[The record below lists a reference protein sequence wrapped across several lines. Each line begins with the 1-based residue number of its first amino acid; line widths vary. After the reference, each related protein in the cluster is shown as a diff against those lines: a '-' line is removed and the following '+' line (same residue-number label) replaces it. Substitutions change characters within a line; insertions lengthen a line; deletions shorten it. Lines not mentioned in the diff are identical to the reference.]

1 MSPRRNVVAKAG
13 VLRGSGSFAGLV
25 ALPPPRSATLE
36 AALSAALSTETA
48 HNYICLQYA
57 RDELQA

>member
-25 ALPPPRSATLE
+25 ALPPPRSARAGTRLH
-36 AALSAALSTETA
+36 SYTE
-48 HNYICLQYA
+48 HRVIQIGEGRLPGPPP
-57 RDELQA
+57 